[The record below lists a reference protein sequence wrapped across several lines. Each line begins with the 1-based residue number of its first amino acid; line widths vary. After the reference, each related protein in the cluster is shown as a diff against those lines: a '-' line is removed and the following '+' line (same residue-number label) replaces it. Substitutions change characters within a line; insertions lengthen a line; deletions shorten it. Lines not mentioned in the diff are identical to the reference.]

1 MSLLYTDFIYVI
13 FIILA
18 GIVVISASKTSCYV
32 VYLKEKSKLATTFFS
47 VILLSLITALPE
59 LVTSIT
65 SVGIDEPLLSF
76 NNIIGANV
84 FTIVSLIVL
93 DVIFVSKYMFNNISK
108 TNIKMIIIL
117 LVFNI
122 LAFVNINLPT
132 LVFLETKHIMLTS
145 YAIIICGFNLSWLF
159 LFFIIFYGF
168 FIYRMFESKNEIEE
182 DVSANLTKKA
192 IIIRLII
199 TSLVLVVTTVALTK
213 VVNLMAAPSNEGGRG
228 LGQTFAGALL
238 LAICT
243 GLPEISSAF
252 YLIKKNQTNI
262 AVGGLLGSNLLN
274 IFILAISDVMYY
286 CESTLELVSMSES
299 YLSFYYLFKIAIFI
313 YLLILLKI
321 ISKDYINK
329 KIYLLPNI
337 IIIVLYF
344 YMWFSNKLIT

>member
-32 VYLKEKSKLATTFFS
+32 VCLKDKSKLGSAFFS

-84 FTIVSLIVL
+84 LTVVSLIVL
-93 DVIFVSKYMFNNISK
+93 DVIFVSKYLFNKISK
-108 TNIKMIIIL
+108 VNIRMIIIL

-132 LVFLETKHIMLTS
+132 LVFLETKHLMLTS
-145 YAIIICGFNLSWLF
+145 YAIIIGKFNLSWLF
-159 LFFIIFYGF
+159 LFFIIFYVF
-168 FIYRMFESKNEIEE
+168 FIYRMFKSKNEIEE
-182 DVSANLTKKA
+182 DVSTNLTKKT

-199 TSLVLVVTTVALTK
+199 TSLVLVVTAVALTK

-238 LAICT
+238 LATCT

-252 YLIKKNQTNI
+252 YLIRKNQANI
-262 AVGGLLGSNLLN
+262 AIGGLLGSNLLN
-274 IFILAISDVMYY
+274 IFILSISDVMYY
-286 CESTLELVSMSES
+286 SESTLELVSMSET
-299 YLSFYYLFKIAIFI
+299 YLSFYYLFKVAIFI